1 MESKGR
7 NWRKVEKGGGGD
19 KNKIGKD
26 VRRKYDQGV
35 YIQ

>member
-7 NWRKVEKGGGGD
+7 NWRKVEKGGGD